1 MKNFLHQNSPTW
13 YMHYHLGKVQKKQ
26 TTKWVALV
34 LIFAMFNFIA
44 GCYYFKVNT
53 SSNPSSE
60 TIFEMSDL
68 GKTIVV
74 HFNKK
79 KWLLTDVQVKD
90 NTVKGIRNDY
100 QMPPT
105 LNPVRPDKPNRYLK
119 RGIQNQSF
127 LLNEVHLYLNEFAE
141 LGNNQVS
148 IPVSSISKI
157 EIYDKDTA
165 TTVGSWFISTIGIAA
180 GLFGV
185 LLIIVALTKESC
197 PFIYTWDGEN
207 YTFAGEIYSG
217 SIHPPLERHDYL
229 KLPTYAGQQ
238 TYTLKITNEVREIQ
252 HTNLLELLVIDHP
265 ENTDILV
272 DKNGKIATI
281 DKAVDP
287 TLATNLTGEN
297 ITALVNSKDN
307 LFYQS
312 SSTNSELPIK
322 DGVIMEFPSQG
333 KAKTAQ
339 LAIRAKNSIVLDYM
353 LGQFHDMFGSAY
365 SGYMKRQKNVSADQM
380 YQWSQNQGIP
390 LSLYV
395 ERDGNWEFVDYYNV
409 AGPMK
414 FKDDV
419 LSVPLNGNETDPLR
433 MKLEFGNFLWEIDY
447 ASVDY
452 SSEIQVK
459 SYTLPVKTAV
469 TEDEKDVAGLL
480 QKTDNKYY
488 TQPTMDNQ
496 AVVTFDIPELTD
508 QNRTIFL
515 HSKGWYEILRNPQGK
530 PDIEKLKAFRNPG
543 HFNQFVNQQIKKMEQ
558 LVSQP

>member
-459 SYTLPVKTAV
+459 SYTLSVKTAV

>member
-1 MKNFLHQNSPTW
+1 MKNFLHQNKPTW
-13 YMHYHLGKVQKKQ
+13 DMLYHLGKVQKKQ

-53 SSNPSSE
+53 SSMPSSE
-60 TIFEMSDL
+60 TILGMSDI

-74 HFNKK
+74 HFNQK
-79 KWLLTDVQVKD
+79 KWLLTDIQVRD
-90 NTVKGIRNDY
+90 NTVKGILNDY

-119 RGIQNQSF
+119 RGLQNQSF
-127 LLNEVHLYLNEFAE
+127 LLNEVHLYLNEFAD
-141 LGNNQVS
+141 LGNHQVS

-165 TTVGSWFISTIGIAA
+165 TTVGSWFISTIGIGA
-180 GLFGV
+180 GVFGV

-217 SIHPPLERHDYL
+217 SIHQPLERHDYL
-229 KLPTYAGQQ
+229 KLPTNHGQKP
-238 TYTLKITNEVREIQ
+238 YTLKITNEVREIQ
-252 HTNLLELLVIDHP
+252 HTNLMELLVIDHP
-265 ENTDILV
+265 ENTDILI
-272 DKNGKIATI
+272 DKYGKIATL
-281 DKAVDP
+281 KKSVEP
-287 TLATNLTGEN
+287 TLATNLAGEN
-297 ITALVNSKDN
+297 VTALVASKDN

-312 SSTNSELPIK
+312 NSNSIELPLK
-322 DGVIMEFPSQG
+322 DGVIMEFPGQG
-333 KAKTAQ
+333 KAKTAK
-339 LAIRAKNSIVLDYM
+339 LAIHAKNSIVLDYM

-365 SGYMKRQKNVSADQM
+365 SRYVKKQKNTPAEQM
-380 YQWSQNQGIP
+380 LQWSQNQGIP

-395 ERDGNWEFVDYYNV
+395 ERGENWEFVDYYNV

-419 LSVPLNGNETDPLR
+419 LSIPLNGNENDPLR

-452 SSEIQVK
+452 SSEVQVK
-459 SYTLPVKTAV
+459 SHTIPVKTAI
-469 TEDEKDVAGLL
+469 TEDEKDIAGLL
-480 QKTDNKYY
+480 QKPDNKYY

-496 AVVTFDIPELTD
+496 AVVTFDMPELTE

-515 HSKGWYEILRNPQGK
+515 HSKGWYEILREPEGK
-530 PDIEKLKAFRNPG
+530 PDIEKLKAFRKPG